1 LSSPRRRAAVT
12 AGAALTGAALAT
24 WVGVSWLFAHRLLH
38 PARRVAE
45 LTPGDLG
52 MAYED
57 VAFRTGDGLVLRGWW
72 IPGGGRGCIV
82 LLPGVAADRADMLV
96 TRGPFLHNAG
106 YDLLVYD
113 HRATGA
119 SDGDVI
125 TVGTREADDV
135 GAAVSLALERGGGPV
150 ALFGHS
156 LGGSIAILAAA
167 GDERVA
173 AVVDDG
179 GFGSVEDLIK
189 ATGHRYTRPLP
200 PGLLAAP
207 VVFLVQLL
215 GGFDLR
221 AIRPI
226 DAAARLRAPL
236 LVLAGEGD
244 QMVPVQQ
251 QRELAER
258 AAGPTRY
265 VVFAGAGHGDAH
277 TLFRADYEGLVL
289 GFLDSW
295 VPVPPGST

>member
-1 LSSPRRRAAVT
+1 LRRPRARTAIAA
-12 AGAALTGAALAT
+12 AAALTGAGLAA

-38 PARRVAE
+38 PGRRIAG
-45 LTPGDLG
+45 LTPADLE

-57 VAFRTGDGLVLRGWW
+57 VSFGTGDGLTLRGWW
-72 IPGGGRGCIV
+72 IPGGGRGTVV

-96 TRGPFLHNAG
+96 TRGPFLHRAG

-119 SDGDVI
+119 SDGEVI

-135 GAAVSLALERGGGPV
+135 EAAVTLALGRGAGPV

-167 GDERVA
+167 RDERVA
-173 AVVDDG
+173 AVIDDG
-179 GFGSVEDLIK
+179 GFGSVEELITS
-189 ATGHRYTRPLP
+189 TGHRYTRPLP

-207 VVFLVQLL
+207 VIFLVQLL

-236 LVLAGEGD
+236 LVMAGEAD
-244 QMVPVQQ
+244 RMVPVGQ

-265 VVFAGAGHGDAH
+265 VVFEGAGHGDAH
-277 TLFRADYEGLVL
+277 TLYRADYEGLVL

-295 VPVPPGST
+295 LPTPSGST

>member
-1 LSSPRRRAAVT
+1 M
-12 AGAALTGAALAT
+12 TGAAVAA
-24 WVGVSWLFAHRLLH
+24 WIGISWIFAHRLLH

-57 VAFRTGDGLVLRGWW
+57 VSFRTGDGLTLRGWW
-72 IPGGGRGCIV
+72 IPGRGRGSVV

-96 TRGPFLHNAG
+96 TRGPFLHRAG

-119 SDGDVI
+119 SDGDLI

-135 GAAVSLALERGGGPV
+135 EAAVTLAIERSTAPV

-167 GDERVA
+167 RDERVA

-179 GFGSVEDLIK
+179 GFGSVEELITS
-189 ATGHRYTRPLP
+189 TGHRYTRPLP

-236 LVLAGEGD
+236 LVMAGEAD
-244 QMVPVQQ
+244 RMVPVEQ
-251 QRELAER
+251 QRELAEH

-265 VVFAGAGHGDAH
+265 VVFEGAGHGDAH
-277 TLFRADYEGLVL
+277 TLYRSDYEGLVL

-295 VPVPPGST
+295 LLSASGST

>member
-1 LSSPRRRAAVT
+1 MRAAIAAGAAVT
-12 AGAALTGAALAT
+12 GAGVAAWL
-24 WVGVSWLFAHRLLH
+24 GVSWIFALRLIH

-52 MAYED
+52 MEYQD
-57 VAFRTGDGLVLRGWW
+57 VSFRTGDGLVLRGWW
-72 IPGGGRGCIV
+72 VPGGGRGSVV
-82 LLPGVAADRADMLV
+82 LLPGVAADGADMLV
-96 TRGPFLHNAG
+96 TRGPFLHRAG
-106 YDLLVYD
+106 YDVLVYD

-135 GAAVSLALERGGGPV
+135 EAAVSVALERSPAPV

-167 GDERVA
+167 RDRRVA

-179 GFGSVEDLIK
+179 GFGSVEELIK
-189 ATGHRYTRPLP
+189 STGHRYTRPVP

-207 VVFLVQLL
+207 VILLVQLL

-236 LVLAGEGD
+236 LVLAGEAD
-244 QMVPVQQ
+244 PKVPVQQ

-258 AAGPTRY
+258 AGGPTRY
-265 VVFAGAGHGDAH
+265 VVFEGAGHGDAH
-277 TLFRADYEGLVL
+277 TLHRADYEGLVL

-295 VPVPPGST
+295 LSPSGST